1 MFRMK
6 PEVDHWFKHIMNTGP
21 IKTKFDLYYFCLIA
35 GLVKGQ
41 SIELVNGQEF
51 NDTFVSEYQSSQR
64 IILGMFLIAEMS
76 RLGIEF
82 DDREEIRILINKY
95 FESSSTSNLK
105 NEGYSGL
112 NDYANA
118 GFIFLRENYADTPRR
133 VEDFLQWYIT
143 NISKQVEACHIWS

>member
-1 MFRMK
+1 MFRMRA
-6 PEVDHWFKHIMNTGP
+6 EVDQWFKHIMNTGP

-35 GLVKGQ
+35 GLSKGQ
-41 SIELVNGQEF
+41 SVELVNGQDF
-51 NDTFVSEYQSSQR
+51 NDSFVSEYQSSQR

-82 DDREEIRILINKY
+82 DDREEIKVLINKY
-95 FESSSTSNLK
+95 FQSSTASNLK

-118 GFIFLRENYADTPRR
+118 GFIFLRENYESPRR
-133 VEDFLQWYIT
+133 VEDFLQWYVK
-143 NISKQVEACHIWS
+143 NISEQVDVCGVWS